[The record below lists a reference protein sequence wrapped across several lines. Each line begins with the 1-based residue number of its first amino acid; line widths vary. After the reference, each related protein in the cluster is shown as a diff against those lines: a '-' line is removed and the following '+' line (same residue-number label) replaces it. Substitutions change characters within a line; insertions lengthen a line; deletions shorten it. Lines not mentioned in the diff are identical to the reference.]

1 MKIYPYIFL
10 AFFLFLSCNNETKEE
25 QEINKITIDLKV
37 DRFDVAFSEASET
50 NLEKLKTKYPF
61 MFPEKFDDS
70 FWLEQ
75 INDTIQQELSAETV
89 KTFNSL
95 DAEKREIIDLFKH
108 LTYYFPEFKT
118 PRVITTTSNVDHRN
132 KVIVTDTIALIS
144 LDTYLGSDHYFYEGI
159 QEYLRAD
166 FNREQ
171 IVVDMAEEYAEKFIF
186 RSNKK
191 RLIDDIIYSGKVLY
205 FKDRVIPFKTD
216 AQKIS
221 YTPEQLEWA
230 KVNEAYI
237 WSYFV
242 ERELLFSTDTK
253 LANRFINS
261 APFSK
266 FYLEEIDNQSPD
278 KLGQYIGWQ
287 IVKSYMENNT
297 VTFKQLLNKSNDDIF
312 NNAKF
317 KPSR

>member
-10 AFFLFLSCNNETKEE
+10 VFFLILSCNNETKEE

-37 DRFDVAFSEASET
+37 DRFDLAFKDASED
-50 NLEKLKTKYPF
+50 NLEKLKAKYPF

-75 INDTIQQELSAETV
+75 LKDTIQQELSTETV
-89 KTFNSL
+89 KEFSNL
-95 DAEKREIIDLFKH
+95 QPEEEEIINLFKH
-108 LTYYFPEFKT
+108 LKYYFPEFKT

-132 KVIVTDTIALIS
+132 KVIVTDTITLIS

-166 FNREQ
+166 FNRDQ

-230 KVNEAYI
+230 KANEAYI

-287 IVKSYMENNT
+287 IVKSYMENNE

>member
-1 MKIYPYIFL
+1 MRIFPYTFL
-10 AFFLFLSCNNETKEE
+10 AFLFLLSCNENNEQA
-25 QEINKITIDLKV
+25 QEIDKITIDLIV
-37 DRFDVAFSEASET
+37 DRFDVAFSEATEV
-50 NLEKLKTKYPF
+50 NLPKLKAKYPF

-75 INDTIQQELSAETV
+75 IKDTIQQELSTETV
-89 KTFNSL
+89 KKFTSL
-95 DAEKREIIDLFKH
+95 KTEEDEIKDLFKH
-108 LTYYFPEFKT
+108 LKYYFPEFKT

-132 KVIVTDTIALIS
+132 KVIVTDTITLVS

-186 RSNKK
+186 QNNRK
-191 RLIDDIIYSGKVLY
+191 RLIDDMIYSGKVLY

-221 YTPEQLEWA
+221 YTTEQLEWA
-230 KVNEAYI
+230 KANEAYI